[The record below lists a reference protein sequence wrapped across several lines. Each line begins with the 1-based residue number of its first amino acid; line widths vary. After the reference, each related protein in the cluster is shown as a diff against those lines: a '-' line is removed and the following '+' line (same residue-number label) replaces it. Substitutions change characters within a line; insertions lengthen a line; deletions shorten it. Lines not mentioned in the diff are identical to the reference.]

1 MLHFADLT
9 YSREELEEDA
19 VHFFETQVYMPAF
32 VDKVKEFIADDLCDF
47 KNYYD
52 DNEYAFQSVYYD
64 EYVDGYVE
72 KNGAVVPQVDLK
84 RLSQDLESDLSSW
97 GMSDEDV
104 EQYTMMLEAEFR
116 KNAFCSH
123 MEPYFLGYDGV
134 VATVVTGYSRDP
146 LFSIYSLV
154 REWAMALHFKKMYP
168 QQMRSFGY
176 RYQTIRQNFR
186 GEERLKRLI
195 DFRDKYKRTI
205 QTIGILRAVHSSVFA
220 YVYLYLKGFLLGE
233 TEEIEDF
240 IMDTATSQIYLLL
253 QGEDVPTADFPIV
266 KHALQQLKS
275 GRCKELINH
284 DATINW
290 DALYDFVDEMIKSAG
305 GMENLRS
312 IGFDGI
318 AAKTIRSFWN
328 KSANMQKM
336 LKILRQLAMGNSDPI
351 INRLIEMCEYRL
363 GRPSDKSKK
372 KMERFIEYTR
382 KLLAAHAYE
391 LTKPRTMDQTLIAAF
406 PSVFLVYFQWHHSF
420 RTIYPKVPKKQVE
433 EQQNKTKQQTEEA
446 LRNKA
451 MREETAAKNKQQA
464 EDTLKN
470 TIAWNE
476 TKTKAK
482 NDMQEEALR
491 KSHSDTDISRR
502 VIKEAEYQSKNIAD
516 ENKMR
521 TIMQNREKTL
531 SGLIEERSIKTNKEM
546 VAANILEQSKRQ
558 NSL

>member
-1 MLHFADLT
+1 M
-9 YSREELEEDA
+9 
-19 VHFFETQVYMPAF
+19 
-32 VDKVKEFIADDLCDF
+32 
-47 KNYYD
+47 
-52 DNEYAFQSVYYD
+52 
-64 EYVDGYVE
+64 
-72 KNGAVVPQVDLK
+72 
-84 RLSQDLESDLSSW
+84 
-97 GMSDEDV
+97 
-104 EQYTMMLEAEFR
+104 
-116 KNAFCSH
+116 
-123 MEPYFLGYDGV
+123 
-134 VATVVTGYSRDP
+134 
-146 LFSIYSLV
+146 
-154 REWAMALHFKKMYP
+154 
-168 QQMRSFGY
+168 
-176 RYQTIRQNFR
+176 
-186 GEERLKRLI
+186 
-195 DFRDKYKRTI
+195 
-205 QTIGILRAVHSSVFA
+205 
-220 YVYLYLKGFLLGE
+220 
-233 TEEIEDF
+233 
-240 IMDTATSQIYLLL
+240 
-253 QGEDVPTADFPIV
+253 
-266 KHALQQLKS
+266 QQLKS

-433 EQQNKTKQQTEEA
+433 EQQNKTKQQAEEA

-451 MREETAAKNKQQA
+451 MREETATRNKQHA

-491 KSHSDTDISRR
+491 KSHSETDISRR
-502 VIKEAEYQSKNIAD
+502 VIKEAEYQAKNVAD